1 MVSLSVFSS
10 KKDDLSADPNAS
22 EGILALTLD
31 TVGGPAPSSG
41 TLAPTPTSSKKL
53 SKQEEAALAE
63 AEKWKEV
70 QRRGATFALQSI
82 VREFGPHLK
91 EKVGKL
97 WEVTFGVLEK
107 VSSGRKI
114 SQEEKAEGNQE
125 KNGGKVSE
133 EISGGENVGEI
144 LDALLVL
151 ETISLEFHP
160 GLHDL
165 LEAKIPELTALLSW
179 RQRGVRHM
187 ASRCLAAWASLI
199 PQKVRKKGKPLL
211 EM

>member
-1 MVSLSVFSS
+1 
-10 KKDDLSADPNAS
+10 
-22 EGILALTLD
+22 
-31 TVGGPAPSSG
+31 VGGALAAPSAG

-107 VSSGRKI
+107 VSAGRKI
-114 SQEEKAEGNQE
+114 SQEEKNEGNQE
-125 KNGGKVSE
+125 KNGGGKVSE

-199 PQKVRKKGKPLL
+199 PQKVRKRRKKTLL

>member
-1 MVSLSVFSS
+1 
-10 KKDDLSADPNAS
+10 LSADPNAS

-31 TVGGPAPSSG
+31 TVGGPAPSAG

-114 SQEEKAEGNQE
+114 SQEEKHE
-125 KNGGKVSE
+125 
-133 EISGGENVGEI
+133 GENVGEI

-151 ETISLEFHP
+151 ETISLEFHG

-199 PQKVRKKGKPLL
+199 PQKVRKKEKNHC
-211 EM
+211 